1 MIQVDLKR
9 RYLNGQQKLATCLA
23 KKLQNELKRKVARF
37 TTPSN
42 LSQQSSCSE
51 SCLNAGF
58 WLDTITRESR
68 YAQEVRLLLQKT
80 SVLSR

>member
-1 MIQVDLKR
+1 MGNKNIQI
-9 RYLNGQQKLATCLA
+9 ATL
-23 KKLQNELKRKVARF
+23 LQNELKRGVARF